1 MEVSTRAVF
10 TAVLAAVMAV
20 TSYIVGL
27 PEMAGTG
34 ELPVVV
40 AGVLLALAIA
50 VGWPVLLNLPNVLG
64 SGVVIAL
71 GGAGAVVAVQATRG
85 GPWLRELPIVVAL
98 AILLAFVNELAR
110 QDGRARLV
118 DSVAGTVTGVLV
130 ATTAA
135 GWLAAERSIGGTTL
149 VVTGAVALAVAAA
162 TSAAPLG
169 LWLGALVTTGAGVA
183 AGTAVGLL
191 ASDFPRAV
199 GPVLGLA
206 MGLLVA
212 ALHALFD
219 RLPALRRRTAS
230 FTVAV
235 LPVTLSGVV
244 VYVVGR
250 LLVTS

>member
-1 MEVSTRAVF
+1 MEVSTRAVL

-20 TSYIVGL
+20 TSYLVGL
-27 PEMAGTG
+27 PELSGAG

-40 AGVLLALAIA
+40 AGVLLALSVAI
-50 VGWPVLLNLPNVLG
+50 GWPVLLNLPNVLG
-64 SGVVIAL
+64 SAVVIAL
-71 GGAGAVVAVQATRG
+71 GGSGAVVAVAGTRG
-85 GPWLRELPIVVAL
+85 APWLRELPIVVAL

-130 ATTAA
+130 ATSAA
-135 GWLAAERSIGGTTL
+135 GWLAAERSVGGTSL

-162 TSAAPLG
+162 TSAAPLDG
-169 LWLGALVTTGAGVA
+169 WLGGVVTTGAGIA
-183 AGTAVGLL
+183 TGTAVGML
-191 ASDFPRAV
+191 SPDFPAAV
-199 GPVLGLA
+199 GPVLGMA

-219 RLPALRRRTAS
+219 RLPALRRRTAA

-235 LPVTLSGVV
+235 LPVALAGVV

-250 LLVTS
+250 VLVG

>member
-1 MEVSTRAVF
+1 MEVPTRAVF

-20 TSYIVGL
+20 TSYLVGL
-27 PEMAGTG
+27 PEMSDTG
-34 ELPVVV
+34 ELPIVI
-40 AGVLLALAIA
+40 AAVLLALAIA
-50 VGWPVLLNLPNVLG
+50 VGWPLLLGLPNLLG

-71 GGAGAVVAVQATRG
+71 GGSGAVLAVAGTRG
-85 GPWLRELPIVVAL
+85 APWLRELPVVVAL

-118 DSVAGTVTGVLV
+118 DSVSGTVTGVLV

-135 GWLAAERSIGGTTL
+135 GWLAAERSVGGTSL
-149 VVTGAVALAVAAA
+149 VVSGAVALAVAAA

-169 LWLGALVTTGAGVA
+169 AWLGGVVTTGAGMA
-183 AGTAVGLL
+183 TGTAVGTLMP
-191 ASDFPRAV
+191 DFPAAV

-219 RLPALRRRTAS
+219 RLPALRRRTAA

-235 LPVTLSGVV
+235 LPVALAGIL

-250 LLVTS
+250 LLVT

>member
-1 MEVSTRAVF
+1 MEVSTRAVL

-20 TSYIVGL
+20 TSYLVGL
-27 PEMAGTG
+27 PELAGSG
-34 ELPVVV
+34 ELPIVV

-50 VGWPVLLNLPNVLG
+50 VGWPLLLNLPNVLG
-64 SGVVIAL
+64 SAVVIAL
-71 GGAGAVVAVQATRG
+71 GGAGAVLAVAGTRG

-118 DSVAGTVTGVLV
+118 DSVSGTVTGVLV
-130 ATTAA
+130 AASAA
-135 GWLAAERSIGGTTL
+135 GWLAAERSVGGTSL

-169 LWLGALVTTGAGVA
+169 EWLGALVTTGAGIA
-183 AGTAVGLL
+183 AGTAVGVL
-191 ASDFPRAV
+191 SPDFPAAV
-199 GPVLGLA
+199 GPVLGVS

-219 RLPALRRRTAS
+219 RLPALRRRTAA
-230 FTVAV
+230 FTVVV
-235 LPVTLSGVV
+235 LPVALSGII

-250 LLVTS
+250 VLVT